1 MPEITRRL
9 DRAEI
14 GRRVERAE
22 KLLQKGKTADAL
34 EEYLLVLRD
43 DPDNDVVRQ
52 LSADLCLSLNRNA
65 EAVKLLGDL
74 FERQVTAG
82 DATRASLS
90 YKKLARHGNPTWQQ
104 KYRFGQL
111 LEGNNKKL
119 AVGTYESALADLS
132 KLGKKQEAAEILD
145 RIVALEPTQANYV
158 RVAELASELGKGK
171 LAAAAFQKVA
181 QAVLGE
187 SGDPAPWYEKAYQED
202 SSNPEIALAYGQSL
216 LAQGQVGAAIFIL
229 EAQQNAGMA
238 TPEFRETY
246 ADALVAAGRFTEA
259 EPLVWQLFE
268 ANPGRVQQVIGLIG
282 SLLDTKDEDAAVAL
296 ARKLEQFQR
305 RRGERRQF
313 IAIMEDITA
322 SRGASSQMLE
332 FLSELYNASNRESD
346 YCTTLLK
353 LFDLYTGTGEFMK
366 SAECLDRAA
375 EVDPYEPGHLKRLEM
390 LKGKIDETRYKAI
403 ASRFSN
409 VTKPTEEPTQA
420 EERTLGASTLQDL
433 MLQAEILVQYGMR
446 NKAVE
451 RLQRIQ
457 ELFPREEE
465 RNEDLQR
472 LYMSAG
478 VTPRYAGA
486 AVVAAAS
493 PGSAPMPAPVAPVA
507 AAPAPV
513 PDPAADVRSFTR
525 VAEITRKL
533 YSQGTAAAVL
543 STAVREIGSH
553 WEATRCV
560 AAMVKPGL
568 PPTAMDEFCAE
579 GYKKLAPTAWGELV
593 ACLQQVVK
601 GHEPVAIQD
610 AARASELQGARK
622 VVGEIGASTVLAVP
636 LSDGEETVGILMLL
650 HNRGRV
656 WQQSDMVVLKTVA
669 DQMVIALNN
678 AGLRRLVK
686 NLSVTDEKSGL
697 LKRASYIDLLLAE
710 SKRAIQNGSSLSVVL
725 MQFGKR
731 AELIK
736 EYGDA
741 GVQAV
746 MERAGQLIAANIR
759 SNDLAFRYDT
769 SSIAILLGETGE
781 KEAMLAIEK
790 LRKIIG
796 EVRFGA
802 KDGGGPQRAAA
813 QFSAGVAE
821 AVIRAEY
828 DPIDVVTEIINR
840 VEYALSQA
848 VAQGP
853 GKVVALEPAALAA
866 GAVA

>member
-1 MPEITRRL
+1 
-9 DRAEI
+9 
-14 GRRVERAE
+14 VERAE

-52 LSADLCLSLNRNA
+52 LSADLCLSLNRNT

-119 AVGTYESALADLS
+119 AVGTYESALTDLS

-145 RIVALEPTQANYV
+145 RIVTLEPSQANYV

-187 SGDPAPWYEKAYQED
+187 GGDPAPWYEKAYQED

-216 LAQGQVGAAIFIL
+216 LVQGQVGAAIFIL

-259 EPLVWQLFE
+259 EPRVWQLFE

-282 SLLDTKDEDAAVAL
+282 SLLDGKEEDAAVAL

-390 LKGKIDETRYKAI
+390 LKGKIDDTRYKAI

-409 VTKPTEEPTQA
+409 VSKPAEEPAQA

-478 VTPRYAGA
+478 VTPRYAGPA
-486 AVVAAAS
+486 PVAAAS
-493 PGSAPMPAPVAPVA
+493 AMPAPAPVAPVTA
-507 AAPAPV
+507 LPAPAP
-513 PDPAADVRSFTR
+513 DQTADVRSFTR

-568 PPTAMDEFCAE
+568 PPTALDEFCAE
-579 GYKKLAPTAWGELV
+579 GYKKIAAAGWGELV
-593 ACLQQVVK
+593 ACMQQAVR
-601 GHEPVAIQD
+601 GHEPLAIQD
-610 AARASELQGARK
+610 APRAAELQAAK
-622 VVGEIGASTVLAVP
+622 KIVGETGASTVLAVP

-656 WQQSDMVVLKTVA
+656 WQQADMVVLKTVA

-710 SKRAIQNGSSLSVVL
+710 SKRAIQNASSLSVVL

-790 LRKIIG
+790 LRKIIAD
-796 EVRFGA
+796 VRFPA
-802 KDGGGPQRAAA
+802 KDGVAKGAPA
-813 QFSAGVAE
+813 QFSAGVAG
-821 AVIRAEY
+821 R
-828 DPIDVVTEIINR
+828 
-840 VEYALSQA
+840 
-848 VAQGP
+848 
-853 GKVVALEPAALAA
+853 
-866 GAVA
+866 

>member
-14 GRRVERAE
+14 GKRVERAE

-43 DPDNDVVRQ
+43 DPENDVVRQ

-65 EAVKLLGDL
+65 DAVKLLGDL

-82 DATRASLS
+82 DATRASLT
-90 YKKLARHGNPTWQQ
+90 YKKLARHGSPTWQQ
-104 KYRFGQL
+104 KFRFGQL
-111 LEGNNKKL
+111 LEGSNKKL
-119 AVGTYESALADLS
+119 AVGTYESALTDLG
-132 KLGKKQEAAEILD
+132 KLGKKQEVAEILD
-145 RIVALEPTQANYV
+145 RIVAIEPTQPNLM
-158 RVAELASELGKGK
+158 RVAELASELGNRKV
-171 LAAAAFQKVA
+171 AAAAFQRVA
-181 QAVLGE
+181 QLVASEG
-187 SGDPAPWYEKAYQED
+187 GDPAQWFEKAYQED
-202 SSNPEIALAYGQSL
+202 STNQDIALAYGKSL

-229 EAQQNAGMA
+229 EPQTNSGQVTA
-238 TPEFRETY
+238 EFRETY
-246 ADALVAAGRFTEA
+246 ADALVAAGRFAEA
-259 EPLVWQLFE
+259 EPMVWQLFE
-268 ANPGRVQQVIGLIG
+268 ANPGRVQQVIALIG
-282 SLLDTKDEDAAVAL
+282 NLLDAQSDDQAVAL

-313 IAIMEDITA
+313 IAIMEEITA
-322 SRGASSQMLE
+322 SHRATPQILE
-332 FLSELYNASNRESD
+332 FLSELYNASNREND

-353 LFDLYTGTGEFMK
+353 LFDLYCSTGEFAK

-390 LKGKIDETRYKAI
+390 LKGKIDEGRYRVI
-403 ASRFSN
+403 ASRFTSAA
-409 VTKPTEEPTQA
+409 KPAQEPTQSQ
-420 EERTLGASTLQDL
+420 EPTLGASTLQDL

-465 RNEDLQR
+465 KNEDLQR
-472 LYMSAG
+472 LYLSAG

-486 AVVAAAS
+486 APLPAQAPAVA
-493 PGSAPMPAPVAPVA
+493 APVA
-507 AAPAPV
+507 AAPMAAA

-533 YSQGTAAAVL
+533 YSQGTAPAVL

-560 AAMVKPGL
+560 AAMAKTGL
-568 PPTAMDEFCAE
+568 PATAIDEFCVE
-579 GYKKLAPTAWGELV
+579 GYKKTSIPALGELV
-593 ACLQQVVK
+593 ACLQQAAS

-610 AARASELQGARK
+610 APRAAALQGARK
-622 VVGEIGASTVLAVP
+622 VVAELGVSSILAVP
-636 LSDGEETVGILMLL
+636 LSDGEETVGILVLL
-650 HNRGRV
+650 HNHGRV
-656 WQQSDMVVLKTVA
+656 WQQADMVVLKTLA

-710 SKRAIQNGSSLSVVL
+710 SKRAIQNASALSVVL
-725 MQFGKR
+725 LQFGKSS
-731 AELIK
+731 ALIK
-736 EYGDA
+736 EYGEA
-741 GVQAV
+741 EVQAV
-746 MERAGQLIAANIR
+746 MGKAGQLFAANIR

-769 SSIAILLGETGE
+769 STIAILLGETGE
-781 KEAMLAIEK
+781 KEATLAIDK
-790 LRKIIG
+790 LRKIIA
-796 EVRFGA
+796 EVRFPA
-802 KDGGGPQRAAA
+802 KDGSGQGASA

-840 VEYALSQA
+840 VEHALGQA
-848 VAQGP
+848 MAQGL
-853 GKVVALEPAALAA
+853 GKVVALGPAALAE

>member
-14 GRRVERAE
+14 GKRVERAE
-22 KLLQKGKTADAL
+22 KLLQKGKTAEAL
-34 EEYLLVLRD
+34 EEYLLVLRE
-43 DPDNDVVRQ
+43 DPENDVVRQ

-74 FERQVTAG
+74 FERQVSAG
-82 DATRASLS
+82 DATRASLT
-90 YKKLARHGNPTWQQ
+90 YKKLARHGSPTWQQ
-104 KYRFGQL
+104 KFRFGQL
-111 LEGNNKKL
+111 LEGTNKKL
-119 AVGTYESALADLS
+119 AVGTYESALTDLA
-132 KLGKKQEAAEILD
+132 KLGKKKDSAEILD
-145 RIVALEPTQANYV
+145 RIVALDPSQQNFI
-158 RVAELASELGKGK
+158 RVAELGSELGNRKV
-171 LAAAAFQKVA
+171 AAGAFQKVA
-181 QAVLGE
+181 QLLAAE
-187 SGDPAPWYEKAYQED
+187 SGDASPWYEKAYQED
-202 SSNPEIALAYGQSL
+202 SSNPDIALAYGKSL

-229 EAQQNAGMA
+229 EAQLNAGQA
-238 TPEFRETY
+238 TPEFREVY
-246 ADALVAAGRFTEA
+246 ADALVAAARFTEA

-282 SLLDTKDEDAAVAL
+282 NLLDAKADDAAVAL

-322 SRGASSQMLE
+322 AHRVSPQTLE
-332 FLSELYNASNRESD
+332 FLSELYNASNREND

-353 LFDLYTGTGEFMK
+353 LFDLYCSTSEFAK

-390 LKGKIDETRYKAI
+390 LKGKIDDARYKVI
-403 ASRFSN
+403 ASRFSS
-409 VTKPTEEPTQA
+409 VSKTAEEPAQTEEP
-420 EERTLGASTLQDL
+420 TLGASTLQDL

-472 LYMSAG
+472 LYLSAG

-486 AVVAAAS
+486 APIPAAAAVAT
-493 PGSAPMPAPVAPVA
+493 APT
-507 AAPAPV
+507 AAPPVVQAPA

-533 YSQGTAAAVL
+533 YSQPTAAAVL
-543 STAVREIGSH
+543 STAVREIGTH
-553 WEATRCV
+553 WEATRCI
-560 AAMVKPGL
+560 AAMAKPGL

-579 GYKKLAPTAWGELV
+579 GYKKTGPAALGELV
-593 ACLQQVVK
+593 GCLQQVAT
-601 GHEPVAIQD
+601 GHEPLAIQD
-610 AARASELQGARK
+610 AARATALQGAKK
-622 VVGEIGASTVLAVP
+622 VLGDMGASTVLAVP
-636 LSDGEETVGILMLL
+636 LSDGEETVGVLVLL

-656 WQQSDMVVLKTVA
+656 WQQSDMVVLKTLA

-710 SKRAIQNGSSLSVVL
+710 SKRAIQNASALSLVL

-731 AELIK
+731 SELIR
-736 EYGDA
+736 EYGEA
-741 GVQAV
+741 EVQTV
-746 MERAGQLIAANIR
+746 MQRAGQLFAANIR

-769 SSIAILLGETGE
+769 STIAILLGETGE

-790 LRKIIG
+790 LRKIIA
-796 EVRFGA
+796 EVRFPAKEGA
-802 KDGGGPQRAAA
+802 AKGIAA

-840 VEYALSQA
+840 VEHALSQA
-848 VAQGP
+848 LAQGP
-853 GKVVALEPAALAA
+853 GKVVALGPAALAA

>member
-34 EEYLLVLRD
+34 EEYLLVLRY

-52 LSADLCLSLNRNA
+52 LSADLCLSLNRNT
-65 EAVKLLGDL
+65 EAVRLLGDL

-104 KYRFGQL
+104 KFRFGQL

-119 AVGTYESALADLS
+119 SVGTYESALADLS
-132 KLGKKQEAAEILD
+132 KLGKKQETAEILD
-145 RIVALEPTQANYV
+145 RIVALEPSQANYV

-202 SSNPEIALAYGQSL
+202 SSNPEIALDYGQSL

-409 VTKPTEEPTQA
+409 VSKPAEEPAQS

-478 VTPRYAGA
+478 VTPKYAG
-486 AVVAAAS
+486 
-493 PGSAPMPAPVAPVA
+493 PAPVTAASAASAPVPA
-507 AAPAPV
+507 PAAPMAAPAPV
-513 PDPAADVRSFTR
+513 SDPVADVRSFTR

-579 GYKKLAPTAWGELV
+579 GYKKLATAAWGELV
-593 ACLQQVVK
+593 ACLQQVVN
-601 GHEPVAIQD
+601 GHEPLAIQD

-656 WQQSDMVVLKTVA
+656 WQQADMVVLKTVA
-669 DQMVIALNN
+669 DQIVIALNN

-710 SKRAIQNGSSLSVVL
+710 SKRAIQNASSLSVVL

-802 KDGGGPQRAAA
+802 KDGGGPQRPAA

>member
-1 MPEITRRL
+1 M
-9 DRAEI
+9 
-14 GRRVERAE
+14 ERAE
-22 KLLQKGKTADAL
+22 KLLQKGKTAEAL

-43 DPDNDVVRQ
+43 DRENDVVRQ

-74 FERQVTAG
+74 FERQVAAG
-82 DATRASLS
+82 DATRASLT
-90 YKKLARHGNPTWQQ
+90 YKKLARHGSPTWQQ
-104 KYRFGQL
+104 KFRFGQL
-111 LEGNNKKL
+111 LEGSNKKL
-119 AVGTYESALADLS
+119 AVGTYESALADLT
-132 KLGKKQEAAEILD
+132 KLGKKQELAEILD
-145 RIVALEPTQANYV
+145 RIVAIEPTQTNLM
-158 RVAELASELGKGK
+158 RVAELASELGNRKM
-171 LAAAAFQKVA
+171 AAGAFQKVA
-181 QAVLGE
+181 QLVGGE
-187 SGDPAPWYEKAYQED
+187 GGDAAPWYEKAYQED
-202 SSNPEIALAYGQSL
+202 STNQDVALAYGKSL

-229 EAQQNAGMA
+229 EPQLNSGQV

-246 ADALVAAGRFTEA
+246 ADALVGAGRFTEA

-268 ANPGRVQQVIGLIG
+268 ENPGRVQQVIALIG
-282 SLLDTKDEDAAVAL
+282 SLLDGQHDDAAVAL

-322 SRGASSQMLE
+322 SHRASSQVLE
-332 FLSELYNASNRESD
+332 FLSELYNASNREND

-353 LFDLYTGTGEFMK
+353 LFDLYCSTTEFAK
-366 SAECLDRAA
+366 AAECLDRAA

-390 LKGKIDETRYKAI
+390 LKGKIDDQRFKTI
-403 ASRFSN
+403 ASRFSS
-409 VTKPTEEPTQA
+409 VAKPSEEPAHTQ
-420 EERTLGASTLQDL
+420 EPTLGASTLQDL

-472 LYMSAG
+472 LYLSAG
-478 VTPRYAGA
+478 VTPRYAGGAPLPPQA
-486 AVVAAAS
+486 A
-493 PGSAPMPAPVAPVA
+493 GGT
-507 AAPAPV
+507 AAPAAPPV
-513 PDPAADVRSFTR
+513 PAPAPDPGDMRSFTR

-533 YSQGTAAAVL
+533 YSQGTAPAVL
-543 STAVREIGSH
+543 STAVKEIGAH
-553 WEATRCV
+553 WEATRCI
-560 AAMVKPGL
+560 AAMGKPGL
-568 PPTAMDEFCAE
+568 SPTAMDEFCAE
-579 GYKKLAPTAWGELV
+579 GYKKTSVAALGELV
-593 ACLQQVVK
+593 VCLQQAVS
-601 GHEPVAIQD
+601 GHEPMAIQD
-610 AARASELQGARK
+610 APRAAVLQTAKK
-622 VVGEIGASTVLAVP
+622 VVAEMGASSILAIP
-636 LSDGEETVGILMLL
+636 LSDGEETVGVLVLL

-710 SKRAIQNGSSLSVVL
+710 SKRAIQNASALSVVL
-725 MQFGKR
+725 MQFGKGS
-731 AELIK
+731 ALIK
-736 EYGDA
+736 EYGEA
-741 GVQAV
+741 EVQAM
-746 MERAGQLIAANIR
+746 MERAGQLFATNIR

-769 SSIAILLGETGE
+769 STVAILLGETGE
-781 KEAMLAIEK
+781 KEALQAIEK
-790 LRKIIG
+790 LRKILAD
-796 EVRFGA
+796 VRFPA
-802 KDGGGPQRAAA
+802 KDGAELGATA

-840 VEYALSQA
+840 AEHALGQA
-848 VAQGP
+848 VGQGP
-853 GKVVALEPAALAA
+853 GKVVALGATAMAE